1 MQQKDR
7 TEDADNHGQREPNV
21 LPPTEVSKNPNPRA
35 NENITTGETKNR
47 NEDTEGVGSEITDG
61 EDA

>member
-1 MQQKDR
+1 MQKESPQDQPAQK
-7 TEDADNHGQREPNV
+7 EKRESNV
-21 LPPTEVSKNPNPRA
+21 LPATEVTKNPNPRA